1 MTVSTISGLP
11 GDVRRALDQQ
21 AKPSTKD
28 VAKQSASL
36 PTDSIAASGSSRAPA
51 LDVDAAIIQTQAQ
64 NREAAAAYLS
74 DADLDVIETQAT
86 PQQQVAA
93 QPEAATAAQT
103 NKLPV
108 DLVKLASE

>member
-11 GDVRRALDQQ
+11 GDVRRALDAQ
-21 AKPSTKD
+21 AKPATPKD
-28 VAKQSASL
+28 TAKQSASL
-36 PTDSIAASGSSRAPA
+36 PTDSVVSSSSNAPA

-64 NREAAAAYLS
+64 NREAAAAYLDDMDFEVLS
-74 DADLDVIETQAT
+74 TQASA
-86 PQQQVAA
+86 PEQVAA
-93 QPEAATAAQT
+93 KPKEATAAQT